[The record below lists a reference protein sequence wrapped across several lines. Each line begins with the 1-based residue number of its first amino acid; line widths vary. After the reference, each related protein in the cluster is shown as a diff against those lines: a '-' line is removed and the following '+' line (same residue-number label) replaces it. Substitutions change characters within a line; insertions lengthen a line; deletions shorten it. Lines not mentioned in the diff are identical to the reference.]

1 MDGWLT
7 TLSSVPICGMSNTFL
22 LCSVTWLG
30 SMMPLLFPLFHLP
43 EEWKLTIQWEFCFPK
58 QITQNL
64 TLSYALC
71 VKLFLLLILGHHT
84 ILVLLLNFWLPFCWL
99 LSILSHVKNWGAILG
114 DLLTLSKTGK
124 CYGISNGDIFQVNGW
139 CQTPLFLHLDTNP
152 RQFYSEILL
161 DSASLHPLSL

>member
-71 VKLFLLLILGHHT
+71 ETFSPPDLGAPHYPGSPPKLLVTLLL
-84 ILVLLLNFWLPFCWL
+84 
-99 LSILSHVKNWGAILG
+99 
-114 DLLTLSKTGK
+114 
-124 CYGISNGDIFQVNGW
+124 
-139 CQTPLFLHLDTNP
+139 
-152 RQFYSEILL
+152 
-161 DSASLHPLSL
+161 ASLHSLSRQELGSHSWWSTHLVQNRGNAMVLAMVIFSRWMGGVKLPSSSTWTQTPGSSIQKYC